1 MKKTEI
7 KVISIINLNQIHTI
21 KTAKLLVF
29 VSSNEKIVLS
39 VSGLYT
45 LSTIPKILKLSKR
58 LSH

>member
-29 VSSNEKIVLS
+29 VSSNEKVVLS
-39 VSGLYT
+39 VSGLCT

>member
-29 VSSNEKIVLS
+29 
-39 VSGLYT
+39 
-45 LSTIPKILKLSKR
+45 ILLMKK
-58 LSH
+58 